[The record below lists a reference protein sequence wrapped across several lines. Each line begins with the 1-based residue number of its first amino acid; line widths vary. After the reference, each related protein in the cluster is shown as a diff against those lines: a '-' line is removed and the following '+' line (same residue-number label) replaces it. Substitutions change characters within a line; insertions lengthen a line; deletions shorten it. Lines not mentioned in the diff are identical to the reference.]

1 MTEEEKNI
9 RVSALTNGWIWNGKK
24 YAEIRIRKK
33 VRFVHMI
40 LFELIYG
47 CPTKV
52 KACNVQKNHRIMFC
66 SM

>member
-40 LFELIYG
+40 LFE
-47 CPTKV
+47 
-52 KACNVQKNHRIMFC
+52 FF
-66 SM
+66 